1 MAVHGGGGAEAEG
14 GTGGNSFCSA
24 AVGSYG
30 GGCMDVLVTGGAGFI
45 GSHVV
50 DRLLADGVG
59 RVTVLDEFNDY
70 YDPAIKRGNVA
81 QFRGPVTVVE
91 GDLRDRGL
99 VDQVFDEGRFDVVIH
114 LAGRAGVR
122 PSILEPELY
131 LDVNIKGTFHI
142 LEAARRAG
150 VSKVVFA
157 SSSSVYGVNPKVPFA
172 EDDALLATI
181 SPYAATKLAGEQLC
195 SNYSHLHGVQ
205 TVCLRFFTVYGPRQR
220 PDLAISKFC
229 RAILEGRPIDKYGD
243 GTTCRDYTYIDDIV
257 DGVMGAVR
265 YDGKPFDIFNLG
277 GSQTVSLNDLI
288 AACEEACGRPAL
300 IHQMPMQ
307 PGDVPRTSADVSKAR
322 QLLGFAPRTPVREG
336 VRKFVEWW
344 RQSGAGAAAS

>member
-1 MAVHGGGGAEAEG
+1 MR
-14 GTGGNSFCSA
+14 F
-24 AVGSYG
+24 
-30 GGCMDVLVTGGAGFI
+30 LVTGGAGFI

-50 DRLLADGVG
+50 DRLLADEAGQ
-59 RVTVLDEFNDY
+59 VTVLDEFNDF
-70 YDPAIKRGNVA
+70 YDPAIKRHNVA
-81 QFRGPVTVVE
+81 EFRGPVTVVE
-91 GDLRDRGL
+91 GDLRDRAL
-99 VDQVFDEGRFDVVIH
+99 MDRLFDDGGFDVVIH

-131 LDVNIKGTFHI
+131 LDVNIRGTFHV
-142 LEAARRAG
+142 LEAARRTG
-150 VSKVVFA
+150 VKRVLFA

-195 SNYSHLHGVQ
+195 SNYAYLYGLRS
-205 TVCLRFFTVYGPRQR
+205 VCLRFFTVYGPRQR

-243 GTTCRDYTYIDDIV
+243 GTTCRDYTYVDDIV
-257 DGVMGAVR
+257 DGVMGAVG
-265 YDGKPFDIFNLG
+265 YEGPAFDIFNLG
-277 GSQTVSLNDLI
+277 GSQTVSLNELI
-288 AACEEACGRPAL
+288 AACEEACGRRAVVNTL
-300 IHQMPMQ
+300 PMQ

-322 QLLGFAPRTPVREG
+322 RLLGFEPRTSVRDG

-344 RQSGAGAAAS
+344 KATSAAASQ

>member
-1 MAVHGGGGAEAEG
+1 MH
-14 GTGGNSFCSA
+14 F
-24 AVGSYG
+24 
-30 GGCMDVLVTGGAGFI
+30 LVTGGAGFI

-50 DRLLADGVG
+50 DRLLATGEV

-70 YDPAIKRGNVA
+70 YDPLIKRGNVA

-91 GDLRDRGL
+91 GDLRDRAL
-99 VDQVFDEGRFDVVIH
+99 IDQVFDDGRFDGVIH

-142 LEAARRAG
+142 LEAARRTG
-150 VSKVVFA
+150 VSRVVFA

-195 SNYSHLHGVQ
+195 SNYAHLYGLQ

-243 GTTCRDYTYIDDIV
+243 GTTCRDYTYVDDIV

-265 YDGKPFDIFNLG
+265 YEGPKFEIFNLG
-277 GSQTVSLNDLI
+277 GSQTVSLNELI
-288 AACEEACGRPAL
+288 AACEAACGRSAIINP
-300 IHQMPMQ
+300 MPMQ

-322 QLLGFAPRTPVREG
+322 RLLGFEPHTPVEVG
-336 VRKFVEWW
+336 VGKFVEWW
-344 RQSGAGAAAS
+344 RTIGSAVPVHGA